1 MVNLMQIR
9 TLAVQKKITIRQL
22 AKEVG
27 ITEQGLQS
35 IIRNNTTTTD
45 NLEKIS
51 KVLLVPVSTFF
62 EETESIVSNK
72 NVNYSSKR
80 NNDSTI
86 DELVKQNGVL
96 QKQVSDLIH
105 MQLINAESIRNLSG
119 GEVRVSKT
127 G

>member
-1 MVNLMQIR
+1 MVNLQQIR
-9 TLAVQKKITIRQL
+9 TIAVQKKITIRRL
-22 AKEVG
+22 AQEVG

-62 EETESIVSNK
+62 DETENIVSDSK
-72 NVNYSSKR
+72 SNYESNR
-80 NNDSTI
+80 NNNSTI
-86 DELVKQNGVL
+86 SELVRQNGAL
-96 QKQVSDLIH
+96 QQQVSDLIK
-105 MQLINAESIRNLSG
+105 MQLINSESIRNLTG
-119 GEVRVSKT
+119 GEMRNSKT